1 MRVPPQVTGVHSS
14 YGRGWMKTTTHKI
27 WRCRKWLVC
36 TDTNIPFSSVIYISS
51 VTSQEKKDG
60 ICSSSSEPLSCMG
73 INSKGEWQRFSFFV
87 KYPAEFLLYFFST
100 NLSASEAVEG
110 RICISW
116 PCYYWLLS
124 PFSSLRALWYFP
136 SVLRITNPSPSEV
149 CGKKIA
155 LQQDLPLPQPRMHWK
170 TDDCTINF
178 FQISVGC
185 CQFEYNCPKSL
196 N

>member
-136 SVLRITNPSPSEV
+136 SVADNKPQSLWSLWQKNCLTAGLAPSSAKNALENWWLHYQFFSDF
-149 CGKKIA
+149 CG
-155 LQQDLPLPQPRMHWK
+155 LLPVW
-170 TDDCTINF
+170 I
-178 FQISVGC
+178 
-185 CQFEYNCPKSL
+185 
-196 N
+196 